1 MITKKKIKALTDE
14 QLVSLYKETN
24 NKKCI
29 GELFERYSH
38 LVYGVC
44 LKYLQKVDEAQDTLM
59 QIFEKL
65 ITDLKKH
72 EIQTF
77 KPWLYQ
83 TSKNKCLMK
92 LRKVKKGTFVPIDNK
107 EIEDNTTE
115 INNKKKQEIAFTQL
129 EEAMLLL
136 KPNQKRCI
144 DLFYLQKK
152 SYQQVVEETEFSLK
166 EVKSNIQNGK
176 RKLKILIEQN
186 SSDNKKEN
194 EFI

>member
-1 MITKKKIKALTDE
+1 
-14 QLVSLYKETN
+14 
-24 NKKCI
+24 
-29 GELFERYSH
+29 
-38 LVYGVC
+38 
-44 LKYLQKVDEAQDTLM
+44 
-59 QIFEKL
+59 
-65 ITDLKKH
+65 
-72 EIQTF
+72 
-77 KPWLYQ
+77 
-83 TSKNKCLMK
+83 MK